1 MSTDTWTIESPD
13 GTSIAV
19 HRQGSG
25 EDLVLVHGT
34 ACDHRVWA
42 RVGRRL
48 RKQGFTCH
56 AVDRRGRGASGDG
69 PDYALEREAE
79 DVATVCEALTERTDG
94 PVGLVGHS
102 LGGIVSLEAATRTDA
117 IDRLVLYEP
126 PIHGRDRPDSEAAE
140 ELAELLDDEGPDAV
154 VEAFLAEVGY
164 GGDALALLK
173 ANDAIWEATLATAD
187 TIPRETRADLE
198 YELDPFQLAQV
209 DVPVLL
215 GLGSES
221 PPMFRDAVARLKANL
236 PDARVEVIEGA
247 SHLVLFEA
255 PDAFVETV
263 GAFLA
268 EGYRE
273 RS

>member
-1 MSTDTWTIESPD
+1 MSTEMWTIESPD
-13 GTSIAV
+13 GTSIAI
-19 HRQGSG
+19 HSRGSG
-25 EDLVLVHGT
+25 EALVLVHGT

-42 RVGRRL
+42 RVSRRL

-79 DVATVCEALTERTDG
+79 DVAAVCQALADRGGE

-102 LGGIVSLEAATRTDA
+102 LGGVVSLEAAICTDA
-117 IDRLVLYEP
+117 VDRLVLYEP
-126 PIHGRDRPDSEAAE
+126 PIHGRERPDPEAAD
-140 ELAELLDDEGPDAV
+140 ELADLLDDQGPDAV

-173 ANDAIWEATLATAD
+173 ANDAIWQATLATAD
-187 TIPRETRADLE
+187 TIPREARADLE
-198 YELDPFQLAQV
+198 YELDPFALARV

-215 GLGSES
+215 ALGSES

-255 PDAFVETV
+255 PAAFVETV

-268 EGYRE
+268 E
-273 RS
+273 S

>member
-1 MSTDTWTIESPD
+1 MSTDPWTIESPD
-13 GTSIAV
+13 GTPIAV

-42 RVGRRL
+42 RVSRRL

-56 AVDRRGRGASGDG
+56 AVDRRGRGDSGDG
-69 PDYALEREAE
+69 PAYALEREAE

-94 PVGLVGHS
+94 PIGLVGHS

-117 IDRLVLYEP
+117 VDRLVLYEP
-126 PIHGRDRPDSEAAE
+126 PIHGRDRPDPEAAE
-140 ELAELLDDEGPDAV
+140 ELAQLLDEEGPDAV

-187 TIPRETRADLE
+187 TIPREARADLE
-198 YELDPFQLAQV
+198 YDLNPFDLAQV

-255 PDAFVETV
+255 PDAFVETF

-268 EGYRE
+268 EG
-273 RS
+273 